1 MPSDILDW
9 TGRPMASFSGA
20 GSGNLYARTPDDNRL
35 RPAPRNHFDDYIAL
49 LGSWN
54 WRSLVSEARGVST
67 RGLIAGALLQ
77 KAEYLG
83 ASDWRTYYPGEDSEY
98 GDQVESLLEDTSHL
112 CCTRGPRYDWDTFWT
127 LMFLAAEVD
136 GGAFIGLTG
145 NADGWPLI
153 QPFEAHR
160 IGQRSA
166 DGMVKANSAI
176 TRITG
181 DDGAI
186 SVINTPY
193 VDLKI
198 CNGIIYNRAGAE
210 VAYRVLGET
219 AQEDQ
224 DISARD
230 MIHVAPPRWFS
241 EGRPLGKIVPGLMD
255 IIAVGLARDA
265 QLSQQIIDSK
275 LTAIIKNATGKQDI
289 TRQLLMQG
297 GIPNQTSAGT
307 NAELVET
314 AQFRYLK
321 TGEEATPWQSQRPSD
336 QWMNYDERMAAS
348 AINPFWRIEMLDPTA
363 LRGAATRA
371 FQDQINT
378 KIRSSFKP
386 FKLPMQRVR
395 RYQISKFTKIGMLPD
410 HVDFLK
416 CGVTQP
422 PDFVVDRNSAIVD
435 IAMVRAGADS
445 MPNLL
450 RRSGLRPEEVLNQQG
465 RYLYQKAKAA
475 LKWSRDG
482 VKISPDQLGTMAQ
495 RGDQSRIDEI
505 GTAVRAGA
513 LTPSTEIE
521 QTVRSALELPPMSP
535 EVESAWKKDNG
546 VKAPITLTQEKPDAT
561 VSAEDDNKD

>member
-1 MPSDILDW
+1 MPSAILDW
-9 TGRPMASFSGA
+9 TGRPMASFAGA
-20 GSGNLYARTPDDNRL
+20 GSGNLYARSPDDNRL
-35 RPAPRNHFDDYIAL
+35 RPTPRNHFDDYVAL

-83 ASDWRTYYPGEDSEY
+83 ASDWRTYYPGEDSDY
-98 GDQVESLLEDTSHL
+98 GDKVEQLLEDTSHL

-136 GGAFIGLTG
+136 GGAFILLTG

-160 IGQRSA
+160 IGQR
-166 DGMVKANSAI
+166 ANSAGAVKAGSA
-176 TRITG
+176 TTTVTA
-181 DDGAI
+181 DDGTT
-186 SVINTPY
+186 SVITTPY

-198 CNGIIYNRAGAE
+198 DNGIIYNRAGAE
-210 VAYRVLGET
+210 VAFRVLGATE
-219 AQEDQ
+219 AEDQ
-224 DISARD
+224 DVSARD

-255 IIAVGLARDA
+255 IIAVGLARDS

-275 LTAIIKNATGKQDI
+275 LTAIVRNATGKQDI
-289 TRQLLMQG
+289 TRQLLNQG
-297 GIPNQTSAGT
+297 PGNQTANGT

-321 TGEEATPWQSQRPSD
+321 TGEDAQPWSTQRPSD

-386 FKLPMQRVR
+386 FRLPIQRVR

-435 IAMVRAGADS
+435 IAMVRAGADN
-445 MPNLL
+445 MPNVL
-450 RRSGLRPEEVLNQQG
+450 RRSGIRPEENLNAQA
-465 RYLYQKAKAA
+465 RWLYQRHKFAQ
-475 LKWSRDG
+475 KWSRDG
-482 VKISPDQLGTMAQ
+482 LKIQPDELGNLKQ
-495 RGDQSRIDEI
+495 RGDNDPIDKLVSAVGGGVI
-505 GTAVRAGA
+505 APGTDVNDIARGM
-513 LTPSTEIE
+513 LD
-521 QTVRSALELPPMSP
+521 LPPAPAGTPTPDVPGTSKIAATKPAPAAPENAPTNSP
-535 EVESAWKKDNG
+535 
-546 VKAPITLTQEKPDAT
+546 
-561 VSAEDDNKD
+561 

>member
-1 MPSDILDW
+1 MPSAILDW
-9 TGRPMASFSGA
+9 TGRPMAAFAGG
-20 GSGNLYARTPDDNRL
+20 GSGNLYARSADDNRL
-35 RPAPRNHFDDYIAL
+35 RPPPRNHFDDYIAL

-83 ASDWRTYYPGEDSEY
+83 ASDWRTFYPGEDSEY

-136 GGAFIGLTG
+136 GGAFILLTG

-160 IGQRSA
+160 IGQRGGA
-166 DGMVKANSAI
+166 GDMLVKASDA
-176 TRITG
+176 TTPVTK
-181 DDGAI
+181 DDGTTEI
-186 SVINTPY
+186 IKTPY

-198 CNGIIYNRAGAE
+198 SNGIIYNRGGAE
-210 VAYRVLGET
+210 VAYRVLGAT
-219 AQEDQ
+219 AAEDQ

-255 IIAVGLARDA
+255 IIAVGLARDS

-289 TRQLLMQG
+289 TRQLITPSPG
-297 GIPNQTSAGT
+297 SQTATGT
-307 NAELVET
+307 NAELIET
-314 AQFRYLK
+314 GQFRYLK
-321 TGEEATPWQSQRPSD
+321 TGEDATPWATARPSD

-348 AINPFWRIEMLDPTA
+348 AINPFWRLEMLDPTA

-378 KIRSSFKP
+378 KIRASFKP

-435 IAMVRAGADS
+435 IAMVRAGADN
-445 MPNLL
+445 MPNVL
-450 RRSGLRPEEVLNQQG
+450 RRSGIRPEENLNAQA
-465 RYLYQKAKAA
+465 RWLYQRHKFAQ
-475 LKWSRDG
+475 KWSRDG
-482 VKISPDQLGTMAQ
+482 LKIQPDELGTLKQ
-495 RGDQSRIDEI
+495 RGDNDPIDKLGGAVGSGLI
-505 GTAVRAGA
+505 APGTDVNNIAREM
-513 LTPSTEIE
+513 LD
-521 QTVRSALELPPMSP
+521 LPP
-535 EVESAWKKDNG
+535 
-546 VKAPITLTQEKPDAT
+546 APAGTPVPDVPGTSGQFSKQAAEKQKPAEEDA
-561 VSAEDDNKD
+561 A